1 MSSFNDLIHM
11 FFFSANYVGTS
22 DLIRVAKQSFR
33 AHIDFIA
40 REQHRYRIKQILYIF
55 QLFNEL

>member
-1 MSSFNDLIHM
+1 M
-11 FFFSANYVGTS
+11 FFFSANYLGTS
-22 DLIRVAKQSFR
+22 DLIRVAKQGFR

-40 REQHRYRIKQILYIF
+40 WEQHRYRIKQILYIF